1 MLTNSLCPFDTRA
14 EHKTWV
20 SLPGY
25 FRQNGF
31 DTIGMGKIFHE
42 NTCEGAAVGER
53 AAAWSV
59 KPYYHAPCISLGSIY
74 NHTCYESF
82 PGPLPEGPGGKVTS
96 VYANATAGS
105 AEDMPDGM
113 IAAEAVRVL
122 RARAAAARASS
133 DKSPSSSASSAS
145 SASSPFF
152 MAVGFH
158 KPHLPH
164 IAPAEFFDLYP
175 LSNVSLPA
183 APSRKA
189 PQGSP
194 PSGVWNACG
203 EWKSYKDNAA
213 AAKYEKFARDV
224 PLGDE
229 ETRRQRRAYYA
240 AASFVDAQIGKV
252 LTELKATGLDKT
264 TVVALWGD
272 HGVSY

>member
-1 MLTNSLCPFDTRA
+1 M
-14 EHKTWV
+14 
-20 SLPGY
+20 
-25 FRQNGF
+25 
-31 DTIGMGKIFHE
+31 
-42 NTCEGAAVGER
+42 
-53 AAAWSV
+53 
-59 KPYYHAPCISLGSIY
+59 
-74 NHTCYESF
+74 
-82 PGPLPEGPGGKVTS
+82 
-96 VYANATAGS
+96 YANATAGS

-122 RARAAAARASS
+122 RARAAAALASS
-133 DKSPSSSASSAS
+133 DKSPAS

-183 APSRKA
+183 PSSRKA

-203 EWKSYKDNAA
+203 EWKSYSDNAA
-213 AAKYEKFARDV
+213 AAKHEKFARDV
-224 PLGDE
+224 TLGDE

-252 LTELKATGLDKT
+252 LAELKATGLDKT

-272 HGVSY
+272 HGVSWDGGGDGRVMGAEVKRESA